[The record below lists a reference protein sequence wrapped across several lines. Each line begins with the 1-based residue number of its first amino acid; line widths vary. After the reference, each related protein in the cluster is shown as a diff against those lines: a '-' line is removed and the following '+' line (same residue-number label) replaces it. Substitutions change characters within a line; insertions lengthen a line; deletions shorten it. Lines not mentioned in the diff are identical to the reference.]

1 MPVDRVALEA
11 FLLKHAK
18 GPAAVRSAM
27 EEMEPFFLIAERGKY
42 PLASESEE
50 LRAEAAKAI
59 ALAIGGAAPR
69 VVFVSLANPY
79 SKPERMSQEAY
90 VTSLGDSLWASLWAS
105 IRASLG
111 DRFWDSL
118 GDRFRDSLGDSLWA
132 SLGDS
137 LWASLGDSLFYYL
150 GFTIIGDRKMVKR
163 LTPLIRL
170 LPRAIPIGEKKG
182 EPGVWF
188 AHVA

>member
-118 GDRFRDSLGDSLWA
+118 GDRFRDSLGDSL
-132 SLGDS
+132 
-137 LWASLGDSLFYYL
+137 FYYL